1 MQYLSRYSYSLVL
14 PLGGLH
20 EKYQTQ
26 HRNWLPT
33 EQFLL
38 YGEKPRNVSIELAG
52 PSGWA
57 VKTEKAYENETEKV
71 AKKYKR

>member
-1 MQYLSRYSYSLVL
+1 MRST
-14 PLGGLH
+14 
-20 EKYQTQ
+20 K
-26 HRNWLPT
+26 RNRGTGYRP
-33 EQFLL
+33 FLL

-71 AKKYKR
+71 AQKYKR